1 MNNYQRIEAEFEEYS
16 KLNIGNLTEGDI
28 KDLKYK
34 FRSEQTAVWVAAA
47 KKIGELAAKGSSELK
62 EFLQDK
68 LIQHKNIHRLRHAL
82 TALGSYYGYCQD
94 ETEEFQFLKQYK
106 EQQPQTEQ
114 MSIKDF
120 IVSEILERFRED
132 VVLQEV
138 IDYLESWDSNQ
149 KDGWLKDKD
158 TFELFKEKLLV
169 IDDIAGKKNAVRG
182 KYREQ
187 IDNLDKLDGLKSYQ
201 ELLLFLGKELSGEQD
216 LSEIIKVLD
225 EQEDGFIKS
234 LIKSWQKEEL
244 LTKLS
249 PDNFSVERVRDIFSI
264 EELKKQHQKIS
275 APVSEK
281 FGNQWYI
288 GSLVYSLDQI
298 YLKEE
303 KLNLVIRELIDLG
316 TKNIEYVNN
325 LTYFFLK
332 EIERSGVEEVI
343 EEFKA
348 ELLLFKRYFKENRLK
363 LEKEHFS
370 DFYFDLEYLFEKL
383 SEVDKQFSL
392 MEDNLPLVDIIST
405 DIVAKYIELKENQ
418 GKGLA
423 KELLDQIRAKFCP
436 TTEWKE
442 LDEEDRNEIIIF
454 DLIIKGQNNGLTYEE
469 KVEMISE
476 EIERII
482 EWSEDNQNLLAL
494 LARELKVL
502 YFAKL
507 EEVSEDKKL
516 FEIAKEQIHSID
528 DLLIQV
534 DWEQTIAKDFASII
548 INVFDALWGR
558 GEKGELLLFELIF
571 TVFSYIPED
580 KVIDEMLYYSKNR
593 ELEDMFTGYRSCVE
607 ESGDRFQCRI
617 NGFINVLEKYDISP
631 KTINVMKDLLNQE
644 LIDDTQSFIR
654 AKAFENAILKEGLR
668 EKNKELREKNKEL
681 EELAS
686 HDYLTGLINHRF
698 FKEQLERH
706 WEEAKRNERSLALI
720 MLDIDKFKE
729 YNDEYHHQE
738 GDECLKKVAQS
749 LKDLVR
755 PGDLV
760 ARYGGEEF
768 VVVLPDTEM
777 KGAKKVAQ
785 RLRRGVE
792 NLKIKHEKSN
802 VSKYVT
808 VSVGLAVARPQDGIE
823 KEKLIKIADA
833 ALYEAKENGR
843 NRVELA
849 QKIIS

>member
-1 MNNYQRIEAEFEEYS
+1 MNNYLKIDNELKSYNN
-16 KLNIGNLTEGDI
+16 LNLGNLTESDI

-68 LIQHKNIHRLRHAL
+68 LIQHENIHRLRHAL

-94 ETEEFQFLKQYK
+94 ETEEFEFLKQYK
-106 EQQPQTEQ
+106 EQQPQTEK
-114 MSIKDF
+114 MSINDF

-132 VVLQEV
+132 IILQEV

-149 KDGWLKDKD
+149 EDGWLKDKD

-187 IDNLDKLDGLKSYQ
+187 IDNLDKLDGIKSYQ
-201 ELLLFLGKELSGEQD
+201 ELLLFLGEELSGEQD

-225 EQEDGFIKS
+225 EQEGGFIKS

-244 LTKLS
+244 LTKLT
-249 PDNFSVERVRDIFSI
+249 PDNFSVEKVRDIFSI

-298 YLKEE
+298 YLKEG
-303 KLNLVIRELIDLG
+303 KLNLVIRKLIALG
-316 TKNIEYVNN
+316 KKNVEYVNN
-325 LTYFFLK
+325 LAYFFLK
-332 EIERSGVEEVI
+332 EIERSGAEEVI

-370 DFYFDLEYLFEKL
+370 DFYFDLEYLFGKL
-383 SEVDKQFSL
+383 SEVDEQFLL
-392 MEDNLPLVDIIST
+392 MEDNLPLADLVSSDM
-405 DIVAKYIELKENQ
+405 VARYIELKESQ
-418 GKGLA
+418 DKGLA

-454 DLIIKGQNNGLTYEE
+454 DLIIKGQNNGLAYVE
-469 KVEMISE
+469 KVEIISE
-476 EIERII
+476 EIERISG
-482 EWSEDNQNLLAL
+482 WSEDNQNLLAL

-502 YFAKL
+502 YFVKL

-534 DWEQTIAKDFASII
+534 GWEQTIAKDFASII
-548 INVFDALWGR
+548 INVFDALWAK
-558 GEKGELLLFELIF
+558 GEKSELLLFELIF
-571 TVFSYIPED
+571 TVFSYIPAD

-593 ELEDMFTGYRSCVE
+593 ELEDMFTEYRSCVE

-617 NGFINVLEKYDISP
+617 NGFINVLEKHDISP
-631 KTINVMKDLLNQE
+631 KTINVMRDLLNQS
-644 LIDDTQSFIR
+644 LIEDTQSFIR
-654 AKAFENAILKEGLR
+654 SKAFENAILKE
-668 EKNKELREKNKEL
+668 ELREKNKEL
-681 EELAS
+681 KELAS
-686 HDYLTGLINHRF
+686 SDDLTGLANRRLF
-698 FKEQLERH
+698 DNKLG
-706 WEEAKRNERSLALI
+706 EEWKRARRQGTSLALI
-720 MLDIDKFKE
+720 MIDIDYFKE
-729 YNDEYHHQE
+729 YNDTYGHQA
-738 GDECLKKVAQS
+738 GDECLQKIAQKFEE
-749 LKDLVR
+749 LVLRPADLV
-755 PGDLV
+755 V
-760 ARYGGEEF
+760 RYGGEEF
-768 VVVLPDTEM
+768 AVILPKT
-777 KGAKKVAQ
+777 GLYGVIKVAERI
-785 RLRRGVE
+785 RLGVGD
-792 NLKIKHEKSN
+792 LKLPHRKSV
-802 VSKYVT
+802 VSDYVT
-808 VSVGLAVARPQDGIE
+808 VSAGVAAVKPETKEGA
-823 KEKLIKIADA
+823 EKLIEAADE
-833 ALYEAKENGR
+833 ALYEAKEEGR

-849 QKIIS
+849 QKRIS